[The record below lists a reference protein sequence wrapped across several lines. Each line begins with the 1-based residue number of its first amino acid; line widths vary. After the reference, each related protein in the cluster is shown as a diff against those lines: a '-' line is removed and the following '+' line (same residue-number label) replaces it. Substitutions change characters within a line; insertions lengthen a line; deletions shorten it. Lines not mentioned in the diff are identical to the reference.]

1 MGFEKHAEY
10 RAWAFS
16 ALDDLETFLDDPDFE
31 GEAETER
38 TGIHRRRVELREGK
52 YRVVFLGPFNV
63 GKSAL
68 INALLGDEYLPTVL
82 EECTTKLTRVVR
94 GEEMKAVLRV
104 AAEPLAAEIDALRG
118 LLKTCAPGASIS
130 VCPAGETPRD
140 AEGWNVVIAF
150 GSISPKHLLRTLRAL
165 VTMIADED
173 FPQLRALRDRFD
185 EIVVSLPNVMIE
197 EDIALLDTP
206 GVHSVIETK
215 QRIAEDILPQSHLI
229 VYMVD
234 SQNAGN
240 QQNRDFIET
249 VVKMRRRKVFFVI
262 NKSDQ
267 LNPEEIDIT
276 GRRGPAKDLVR
287 SLTGIVDRPELFFI
301 SSLYALVAAQLAQNR
316 IGLEDL
322 DNNNKIKIPFRVQME
337 LLRNEGPAKA
347 IADYLFRQSNIETL
361 KHRLLEY
368 LYRENREGAIVESV
382 CRFLDDRAWTYLRP
396 VAARLELAKD
406 NPELEELKQRLG
418 RLKTDLEQNEGNAR
432 VVTDRFS
439 ARAAGG
445 AIDGVEC
452 MGYESAMEACLGHAS
467 VEEKVLKPLRAW
479 MANDTNVKQ
488 ARKKHFDP
496 LAAEIENALD
506 AFLAEATQTVNAAV
520 SGAENEAIVQMGR
533 VAEGLPETWEPLQV
547 ARGSLGGVHAGM
559 LKTYVGYMA
568 VGAGIGAGAMAALC
582 VWGGVG
588 PSISSWVEQQA
599 LLRAFVTNITAT
611 TLATA
616 AGGVAG
622 LLGGLLA
629 RAFTAKRALRRKL
642 RTLVEKK
649 VGVMTG
655 AVREQLKGRLC
666 ERCEAFADWIKRAF
680 DKSVTDLSNEIEKV
694 SGEIDVLRRELDII
708 IDRLEPK
715 VERLTA
721 LREQACTIAEA
732 SAPVASE
739 E

>member
-94 GEEMKAVLRV
+94 GDEMKAVLRV
-104 AAEPLAAEIDALRG
+104 AAEPLATEIDALRG

-130 VCPAGETPRD
+130 VCPAGEMPRD
-140 AEGWNVVIAF
+140 DEGWNVVIAF

-165 VTMIADED
+165 VTMNADED

-206 GVHSVIETK
+206 GVHSVLETK
-215 QRIAEDILPQSHLI
+215 QRVAEDVLPQSHLI
-229 VYMVD
+229 IYMLD

-267 LNPEEIDIT
+267 LNPEEIDVT

-322 DNNNKIKIPFRVQME
+322 DNNNKIKIPFRIQME
-337 LLRNEGPAKA
+337 LLRGEGPVKA
-347 IADYLFRQSNIETL
+347 IADYLFRQSNIESL

-382 CRFLDDRAWTYLRP
+382 CRFLDDRAWAYARP

-418 RLKTDLEQNEGNAR
+418 RLKSDLEQNESNAR
-432 VVTDRFS
+432 VVTDRLC

-445 AIDGVEC
+445 TIDGVEC
-452 MGYESAMEACLGHAS
+452 MGYESAMEVCFERAN

-479 MANDTNVKQ
+479 VANDANVKQ
-488 ARKKHFDP
+488 ARKKRFDP
-496 LAAEIENALD
+496 LAAEIEGVLD
-506 AFLAEATQTVNAAV
+506 AFLAETMQTVNAAV
-520 SGAENEAIVQMGR
+520 STAENEAVAQMGR
-533 VAEGLPETWEPLQV
+533 VADGLPETWGPVEA

-559 LKTYVGYMA
+559 FKSYVGYMA
-568 VGAGIGAGAMAALC
+568 VGAAIGAGAMAALC
-582 VWGGVG
+582 VWGGIG
-588 PSISSWVEQQA
+588 PSIASWVEQQA
-599 LLRAFVTNITAT
+599 SLQTLATNVTST

-616 AGGVAG
+616 AGGVVG
-622 LLGGLLA
+622 LVGGLLL
-629 RAFTAKRALRRKL
+629 RAFTARRALRKKL
-642 RTLVEKK
+642 KTLVEKK
-649 VGVMTG
+649 VTSITG
-655 AVREQLKGRLC
+655 MVREQLKGRLR
-666 ERCEAFADWIKRAF
+666 ERREAFADWVKRAF

-708 IDRLEPK
+708 IERLEPK
-715 VERLTA
+715 VERLAA
-721 LREQACTIAEA
+721 LREQARMIAEA
-732 SAPVASE
+732 SAPIVPE